1 MSVRKVNPSFEIGG
15 SVFNTAKSLYSLI
28 AATSQDD
35 VHTQAVL
42 VAERLGA
49 SIPAAPERIAEAVD
63 ALGGQTSV
71 QVENLKAM
79 VGITSGGLCKAIRE
93 CTPLVRFF
101 VLCAGCKTILLDTEC
116 STLMFEMLKT
126 SNVLSSFPCSPAQIG
141 RLIGQISAQADS
153 IAPSDMMH
161 EVASAVDEFNP
172 GPGIFK
178 RMDFKPLAELF
189 MKLFEQVSDEAV
201 DTILLRGHKNSVWL
215 ASTLLWLLGDDASLM
230 IGRTH
235 IRGEEDAKLCIQI
248 LPDSDLPWSMQVFT
262 PTGNPTKLIFDISS
276 DGRDSISRIPL
287 GMMRSFFD
295 QYYWFPFDPDTR
307 RSASIVTGIVAQTLI
322 LAIVQRGKVYL
333 HCNGCKGKSHC
344 NEVLL
349 TTIAHTGWL
358 ANVERAVLNYGWR
371 DHEEVKFD
379 GKLLGNILRAVDG
392 LIQGLDGPSA
402 DTLIAED
409 LMEGPCKDFIRSY
422 FPVEKVGL
430 DRILEPALF
439 IAADAVMTCTAF
451 LENGF
456 RYIRPLDTE
465 SLKLADQTVVR
476 ILLNGIELSDFR
488 KQAFQKL
495 LPGLET
501 WHDDDLAVS
510 SDGSVAGMDLLWSES
525 TQQSD
530 AFSIRVQRG
539 QIRKDEV
546 SYNSI
551 REATFERMAGNGP
564 RLPAL
569 NPFQGLVYPEVG
581 DHHLFKER
589 GYVFET
595 TVSIN
600 GSRIEIKHYMAFADS
615 LSKAPQRRKSTWI
628 NAITTLATASHLDLE
643 SQLTAELM
651 AQLQT
656 RLTKQWISKDI
667 CWADP
672 FSSPKIGF
680 EVRTLVRTM
689 GVQKVKIFGAGNY
702 NASRRSCCRIFIR
715 HKSPLVQCIEKAE
728 SNENQYN
735 HSWVI
740 VD

>member
-1 MSVRKVNPSFEIGG
+1 MAGKRKHGRKRKSAVQEADEPQPEQEQAQTIETPDPWRALVALRKVNPSFEIGG

-28 AATSQDD
+28 AATTQDD

-42 VAERLGA
+42 VAERPGA

-126 SNVLSSFPCSPAQIG
+126 SNVLSSLPCSPAQIG

-172 GPGIFK
+172 GPGIFE

-189 MKLFEQVSDEAV
+189 MKLFEQVSNEAV

-235 IRGEEDAKLCIQI
+235 IWGEEDAKLCIQI

-262 PTGNPTKLIFDISS
+262 LTGNPTKLIFDISS
-276 DGRDSISRIPL
+276 DGRDSIGRIPL
-287 GMMRSFFD
+287 RMMRSFLD
-295 QYYWFPFDPDTR
+295 QYYWFPFDPNTR
-307 RSASIVTGIVAQTLI
+307 RSASIVTAIVAQTLI
-322 LAIVQRGKVYL
+322 LAIIQRGKVYL

-344 NEVLL
+344 NEALL
-349 TTIAHTGWL
+349 TTIAHAGWL
-358 ANVERAVLNYGWR
+358 ANVERAVFNYGWE

-379 GKLLGNILRAVDG
+379 GILLGNILRAVDG
-392 LIQGLDGPSA
+392 FVQGLDGLSG
-402 DTLIAED
+402 DTLVAED

-422 FPVEKVGL
+422 FPVEDVGL

-439 IAADAVMTCTAF
+439 IAADAVITCTAF

-465 SLKLADQTVVR
+465 SLKLADQTV
-476 ILLNGIELSDFR
+476 
-488 KQAFQKL
+488 
-495 LPGLET
+495 
-501 WHDDDLAVS
+501 
-510 SDGSVAGMDLLWSES
+510 
-525 TQQSD
+525 
-530 AFSIRVQRG
+530 RG
-539 QIRKDEV
+539 QIRKDDV

-564 RLPAL
+564 RLPAI
-569 NPFQGLVYPEVG
+569 NSFQDLVYPEVG

-615 LSKAPQRRKSTWI
+615 LSKASKRRKSTWI
-628 NAITTLATASHLDLE
+628 NAIATLATASHLDLE

-651 AQLQT
+651 AQLQS
-656 RLTKQWISKDI
+656 RLTKQWISKGI

-672 FSSPKIGF
+672 FSSPDIGF

-702 NASRRSCCRIFIR
+702 NAYRRSCCRIFIR
-715 HKSPLVQCIEKAE
+715 HKSPLVQCIERAE
-728 SNENQYN
+728 SNGMAAKRERT
-735 HSWVI
+735 I
-740 VD
+740 FGKTF